1 MKIHKNSTRLIINT
15 GAQYARTLINLV
27 LSLYSTRLI
36 LAALGL
42 ADYGIFTLI
51 AGVVSMLAFMTNA
64 MVTTTQR
71 FMSYHQ
77 AKSDLETQ
85 QAIFSNSV
93 IMHVVVSGVVLILL
107 EIAGLFL
114 FDGFLN
120 IAPERMHA
128 AKIVYQCTIAMILL
142 SFVTA
147 PYKALIISH
156 ENIVYTSVVDV
167 CDGVLKVGIAV
178 MLTYWGADKLITY
191 GYLMLAIYV
200 MNFLAFSVY
209 DFRNYEEC
217 IWPRISLFNKEYLKS
232 MSSFIGWQLYS
243 TGCIVGRTQG
253 TAVIINKFFGTTV
266 NAAFGIALQLSG
278 AVSFV
283 SSALMLAINPQI
295 VKAEGGGDR
304 AKMFRLAEIA
314 SKFSYLLLAMIVIPL
329 IFVLPEV
336 LKLWLGELP
345 DYAVLF
351 CTVILVTGLV
361 DLITTGLG
369 TSNQA
374 IGNIGAYSITVNTI
388 KLLTLPVLWILLK
401 MNIPIK
407 SAIWCYAVIE
417 LICALVRLPFLKR
430 TGGLNITA
438 YVENVFMKII
448 LPTLFITLGCYV
460 LVKFCLTLPIYIIA
474 LIPLVALYSYL
485 IYRFSLMSE
494 ERLIVDGIF
503 KSIKQKIG
511 KK

>member
-1 MKIHKNSTRLIINT
+1 MQIKKNSTRLIVNT

-51 AGVVSMLAFMTNA
+51 GGVVSMLAFMTNA

-85 QAIFSNSV
+85 QIIFGNSV
-93 IMHVVVSGVVLILL
+93 LMHLAVSVAVLALL

-120 IAPERMHA
+120 IAPERLPA
-128 AKIVYQCTIAMILL
+128 AKVVYQCTIAMILM
-142 SFVTA
+142 SFITA

-178 MLTYWGADKLITY
+178 MLTFMDADKLVTY
-191 GYLMLAIYV
+191 GFLMLSIYV
-200 MNFLAFSVY
+200 LNLLAYSIY
-209 DFRNYEEC
+209 DFRNYKEC
-217 IWPRISLFNKEYLKS
+217 IMPRLRFFNREYVKS

-243 TGCIVGRTQG
+243 TGCVLGRTQG
-253 TAVIINKFFGTTV
+253 TAIIINRFFGTVV

-314 SKFSYLLLAMIVIPL
+314 SKFSYLLLAMIVIPI

-336 LKLWLGELP
+336 LHLWLGEVP

-351 CTVILVTGLV
+351 CSVILITGLV
-361 DLITTGLG
+361 DMITTGLI

-374 IGNIGAYSITVNTI
+374 IGNIGPYSLTINTI
-388 KLLTLPVLWILLK
+388 KLTTLPVLWLLLK
-401 MNIPIK
+401 FGVEIK
-407 SAIWCYAVIE
+407 IAIWCYAVIE
-417 LICALVRLPFLKR
+417 LICALSRLPFLKYS
-430 TGGLNITA
+430 GGLN
-438 YVENVFMKII
+438 VGEFVKNVFLKII
-448 LPTLFITLGCYV
+448 APTLFITLGCYA
-460 LVKFCLTLPIYIIA
+460 LSTFQLILPLYLLA
-474 LIPLVALYSYL
+474 LIPIVAIYCWI
-485 IYRFSLMSE
+485 IYRFGLLANE
-494 ERLIVDGIF
+494 
-503 KSIKQKIG
+503 QKIIADVVNSLRT
-511 KK
+511 KLHI